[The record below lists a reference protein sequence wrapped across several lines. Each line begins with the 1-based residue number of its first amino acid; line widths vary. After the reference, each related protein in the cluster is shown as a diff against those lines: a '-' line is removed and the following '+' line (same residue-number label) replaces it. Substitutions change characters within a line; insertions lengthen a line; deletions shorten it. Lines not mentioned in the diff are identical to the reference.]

1 MLEFARKFATDAEH
15 VLDVDSVSSVIAK
28 TQQTEASINPP
39 LSNTPACL
47 VAATAPLLLRRL
59 QAGSATSAAAPQFTT
74 DAAG

>member
-1 MLEFARKFATDAEH
+1 MEFVRKFATDAEH

-28 TQQTEASINPP
+28 AQQTKAASMSPP

-47 VAATAPLLLRRL
+47 VAATAPVLLRRL
-59 QAGSATSAAAPQFTT
+59 QAGSAPSAAAPRLTT